1 MAEFELARTT
11 TIDAPASAVFP
22 LIADFRQWQMW
33 SPWEGLDPELKRT
46 YSGADAGTGAV
57 YEWAGNRKAGEG
69 RMEIIE
75 ATEPGKVLI
84 DLQFLK
90 PFKARNTTTFE
101 IVEADGKTTVSW
113 VMRGPQTLLMRL
125 MAPLI
130 RMEKTVGGDF
140 EKGLTELKTQAETAT
155 A

>member
-1 MAEFELARTT
+1 MAEFELARST
-11 TIDAPASAVFP
+11 TIAAPASAVYPF
-22 LIADFRQWQMW
+22 IADFRQWQMW
-33 SPWEGLDPELKRT
+33 SPWEGVDPDLRRT
-46 YSGADAGTGAV
+46 YSGPASGTGAV

-101 IVEADGKTTVSW
+101 IVEADGATTVSW
-113 VMRGPQTLLMRL
+113 VMRGPQPLLMRL

-140 EKGLTELKTQAETAT
+140 EKGLAELKTQAEA
-155 A
+155 ANG